1 MQVWFNIHKLI
12 NVMYHINRI
21 KGENHMT
28 ISIDSEELFDKI
40 QYPFMIKILKN
51 WVENKY
57 TSAL

>member
-1 MQVWFNIHKLI
+1 
-12 NVMYHINRI
+12 
-21 KGENHMT
+21 MT